1 MAPVLAVAEATAV
14 AMHCRALPEDGGKQ
28 ITVDTLCNREEVF
41 IMPGFDGT
49 GPRGEGSMTGGGFGY
64 CGPGATGYG
73 RPMGGGF
80 GQGRGLRR
88 GYGPGFGGGRGYGRG
103 LGRRSFQPSGEGWY
117 GPAYESPYAMNPKEE
132 VEMLRDEADAL
143 KNEIDAITGRIKGL
157 ESRASEPES

>member
-1 MAPVLAVAEATAV
+1 
-14 AMHCRALPEDGGKQ
+14 
-28 ITVDTLCNREEVF
+28 
-41 IMPGFDGT
+41 MPGFDGT

-73 RPMGGGF
+73 RPMGRGF

-117 GPAYESPYAMNPKEE
+117 GPAYGSPYAMNSNEE
-132 VEMLRDEADAL
+132 VAMLQDEANAL
-143 KNEIDAITGRIKGL
+143 KSELNAITRRIEEL
-157 ESRASEPES
+157 EAQPSESES